1 MEGGKIGGGGMGV
14 SITIGGKHNPASLVI
29 FFFLLFTYNNIFCL
43 HERKPSL
50 KGKFFATY
58 ELYQNLRES
67 LWVEDSIGSYGDVI
81 RFWWTPPIPRR
92 GRGPRAGE
100 ESPREDHLS
109 DYPMY
114 CCDVV

>member
-1 MEGGKIGGGGMGV
+1 MGV
-14 SITIGGKHNPASLVI
+14 SITIGGEAQSCI
-29 FFFLLFTYNNIFCL
+29 FGDFFLFLLIIISSL
-43 HERKPSL
+43 SMKEKPSL